1 MKRRQHLRLLQN
13 AGGTVCVLA
22 LQYVLHI
29 IHMYTPW
36 QLALHSSHIDEG
48 EEQGCMVLCR
58 SQMLTLLA
66 AVAMFGIVRGHAVM
80 QPKASDLMKL

>member
-1 MKRRQHLRLLQN
+1 MKRRQHLRLLQQ

-36 QLALHSSHIDEG
+36 QLALHSSLIDE
-48 EEQGCMVLCR
+48 R
-58 SQMLTLLA
+58 A
-66 AVAMFGIVRGHAVM
+66 
-80 QPKASDLMKL
+80 